1 MLRLTAAADGTLVT
15 WSVVPHGTDLP
26 PAGPRDLDVD
36 DTTNP
41 LLVAA
46 LDTDGQSF
54 RLTAGALTRN
64 GQPFA
69 VNPPGQAEQ
78 ERLTPANVAAV
89 LDQLQAFRDAASL
102 SNAQRD
108 AAIRLLCRIAQFMI
122 RRLVAG

>member
-26 PAGPRDLDVD
+26 PAGPRDLDID

-54 RLTAGALTRN
+54 RLTDGALTRN

-89 LDQLQAFRDAASL
+89 LDQLQAFRDAGSL

-108 AAIRLLCRIAQFMI
+108 AAIKLLCRISQFFI